1 MGNLEK
7 PWVISCL
14 SLPFHSGAPIP
25 ELDWHGGRE
34 VGNSWP
40 LLSTKVY
47 VPQTELYSWK
57 EGMESSD
64 VSAKHKWKQILKWI
78 IQGKTHQSWQQTTS

>member
-1 MGNLEK
+1 MGINALLEMGNLEK

-57 EGMESSD
+57 VAGD
-64 VSAKHKWKQILKWI
+64 AFGVGTW
-78 IQGKTHQSWQQTTS
+78 